1 MNSRPP
7 SEPQRTRGHAVSR
20 VVVDTNVLGYLFRN
34 SLEAPAYR
42 ALLTGRQ
49 GFVSMMSY
57 AEMDYGVLKAGWGE
71 HRQRALETFL
81 GGYTEVP
88 LTRKIAR
95 RFGQVRFESERNG
108 RIIDTADTWIAA
120 TALELG
126 LPLMTHN
133 SDDFLGVTGLQ
144 VISVPGR

>member
-1 MNSRPP
+1 M
-7 SEPQRTRGHAVSR
+7 SR

-34 SLEAPAYR
+34 TQEAPAYR

-57 AEMDYGVLKAGWGE
+57 AEMDYGVLKRGWGE
-71 HRQRALETFL
+71 KRKAALEDFL
-81 GGYTEVP
+81 SRYTEVP

-95 RFGQVRFESERNG
+95 RFGEVKFESQRNG
-108 RIIDTADTWIAA
+108 RAIDTADAWIAA

-126 LPLMTHN
+126 LPLVTHN
-133 SDDFLGVTGLQ
+133 VKDFAGLVNLQ
-144 VISVPGR
+144 IISAT